1 MKAIIGI
8 RMSPKVVV
16 LGIKKNIVFCM
27 GMIKSSLFTVLFLGI
42 LGGERVKPL

>member
-27 GMIKSSLFTVLFLGI
+27 GTIKSSLFMVLFLGI